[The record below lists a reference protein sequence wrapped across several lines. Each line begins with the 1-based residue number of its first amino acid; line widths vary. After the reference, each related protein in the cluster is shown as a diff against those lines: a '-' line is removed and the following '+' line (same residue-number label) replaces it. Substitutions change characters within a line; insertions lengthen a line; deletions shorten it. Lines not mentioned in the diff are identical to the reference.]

1 MEIIFFTANLSIV
14 LFFYFLYSLF
24 STKTVS
30 AILSLFLEMNS
41 YHFFI
46 FCMDFNFME
55 RLSIIINLMK
65 ILNFTVYITELQYF
79 DRVIFSIDI
88 YIDKDSQYAMLKIA
102 YPNCHQRHRIL
113 RILRGMFYLF
123 IK

>member
-30 AILSLFLEMNS
+30 TISNLFLGMNS

-55 RLSIIINLMK
+55 KLSTIINLMK

-79 DRVIFSIDI
+79 DRVIFSTDI
-88 YIDKDSQYAMLKIA
+88 YIDKDLQYAMLKIA